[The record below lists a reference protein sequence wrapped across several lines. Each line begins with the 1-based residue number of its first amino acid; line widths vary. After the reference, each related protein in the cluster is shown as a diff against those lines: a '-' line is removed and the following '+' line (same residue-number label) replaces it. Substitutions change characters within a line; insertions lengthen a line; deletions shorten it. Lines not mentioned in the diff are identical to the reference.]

1 MQARTTADI
10 QDLALD
16 LTRDCTAAQYCIN
29 NGKVLDRNRLSMIG
43 EQEQS
48 PGLPDSERRDSL
60 RSRRNPAALH
70 PQGRTFRFQALRVA
84 NGRAQFRYQYIRRR
98 QRGREPA

>member
-29 NGKVLDRNRLSMIG
+29 NGKVLDRN
-43 EQEQS
+43 
-48 PGLPDSERRDSL
+48 
-60 RSRRNPAALH
+60 
-70 PQGRTFRFQALRVA
+70 
-84 NGRAQFRYQYIRRR
+84 
-98 QRGREPA
+98 